1 MAGNIELITG
11 HGESNHISSFDMRA
25 SNRAT
30 FGKGKYIL
38 NDAENMAVEID
49 TSAKSI
55 KIKSGSCVWSGM
67 HIRIE
72 TSDTIPF
79 VSPATSDTVYVWL
92 HYTRSAGNLVEDV
105 EFVSTTTSK
114 VDTSLIYDELPD
126 DVTDAY
132 TLFYSF
138 TYNPE
143 GSLTS
148 NVKSDFVIVL
158 GMNDFFEQTTQK
170 LNAQS
175 QDVSTQL
182 SNSKKE
188 FDEAMAGFEDNVLG
202 VAFDATALTDYFKIS
217 SSGAVYNVTPTLV
230 KNYPQNF
237 KQILVVIEKNEGNAT
252 HKYFWI
258 IFPHKLVSKVDHT
271 FFILKDTGY
280 DFYYTHIALNGS
292 TFDVTVTGKRYTK
305 PTLGSFTIEDID
317 SLYEFKVKFYGL
329 GRISE

>member
-49 TSAKSI
+49 ASAKSI

-79 VSPATSDTVYVWL
+79 VSPATSDTVFVWL
-92 HYTRSAGNLVEDV
+92 HYTRSAGTLVEDV
-105 EFVSTTTSK
+105 EFISTTTNK
-114 VDTSLIYDELPD
+114 VDTSLIHNELPD

-138 TYNPE
+138 TFNPE
-143 GSLTS
+143 GSLAS
-148 NVKSDFVIVL
+148 NAKSDFVSVL

-170 LNAQS
+170 LNVQS
-175 QDVSTQL
+175 AENASQIKELSDSVNQTLEEYDDHIKDVVFDEYKNPTLLVQATL
-182 SNSKKE
+182 SLGEERRIPLPESLLNFAIIRVDCFERSYLIPVKGDVLTMQRYYGFEHMSFKSNGIEARYVSLFTVPTTFIEFDSYRYEYTKGSLGGFNVENTTDSGLNSKYS
-188 FDEAMAGFEDNVLG
+188 V
-202 VAFDATALTDYFKIS
+202 S
-217 SSGAVYNVTPTLV
+217 VYG
-230 KNYPQNF
+230 
-237 KQILVVIEKNEGNAT
+237 I
-252 HKYFWI
+252 
-258 IFPHKLVSKVDHT
+258 
-271 FFILKDTGY
+271 
-280 DFYYTHIALNGS
+280 
-292 TFDVTVTGKRYTK
+292 
-305 PTLGSFTIEDID
+305 
-317 SLYEFKVKFYGL
+317 

>member
-72 TSDTIPF
+72 TSDTVSF

-92 HYTRSAGNLVEDV
+92 HYTRSAVNLVEDV
-105 EFVSTTTSK
+105 EFISTTTNK

-138 TYNPE
+138 TFNPE
-143 GSLTS
+143 GSLAS
-148 NVKSDFVIVL
+148 NNKYDFVSVL

-170 LNAQS
+170 LNVQS
-175 QDVSTQL
+175 QNVSTQL

-188 FDEAMAGFEDNVLG
+188 FEDAMAGFEDNVLG
-202 VAFDATALTDYFKIS
+202 VAFDAVALTGYEKIS
-217 SSGAVYNVTPTLV
+217 LSDTLYNINPNSV

-237 KQILVVIEKNEGNAT
+237 KQILVVIEKNEGNST
-252 HKYFWI
+252 HKYFWT
-258 IFPHKLVSKVDHT
+258 IFPHKLISKVDHT
-271 FFILKDTGY
+271 FFVFKENGY
-280 DFYYTHIALNGS
+280 DFYHTHIALNGS
-292 TFDVTVTGKRYTK
+292 TFDVTVTGKKYTK
-305 PTLGSFTIEDID
+305 PSLGSFTIEDIS

-329 GRISE
+329 GRISG